1 MPLLY
6 EKLTYQ
12 IRKCIFEVRKEIG
25 AGYDEETYHQ
35 ALIVSFSK
43 NNIPYLSKEKRAL
56 KHRNI
61 LIRNFINDFLLYD
74 KIILSLKCVPYKFT
88 QKHYV
93 QLFNELKLWKKGLGL
108 IVNFGLPDLD
118 IERYIYE
125 EPEPFIVEKYD
136 YIKDTI
142 TSEEREI
149 LIQLRK
155 AIKSVVEMHKLG
167 YGKGAWRKILE
178 VEMKF
183 LRLSCE
189 RNKMINIQFEGTTVR
204 QYSLRHFIIENKI
217 IAGITALQDNIN
229 QVDIANMQS
238 YLRRLKLGVGIVVN
252 FGKSELQIVGVR
264 APLGS
269 KTPTEE

>member
-1 MPLLY
+1 MSLLY

-12 IRKCIFEVRKEIG
+12 IRKCIFEVRQEIG
-25 AGYDEETYHQ
+25 AGFDEETYHQ
-35 ALIVSFSK
+35 ALILSFEK
-43 NNIPYLSKEKRAL
+43 NNVPYISKDSRAL

-61 LIRNFINDFLLYD
+61 LIRNFMNDFTLFN
-74 KIILSLKCVPYKFT
+74 KIILSLKCVPYKFLQT
-88 QKHYV
+88 HYV

-125 EPEPFIVEKYD
+125 EPEAQVIEQYD

-142 TSEEREI
+142 TSEEKEI

-155 AIKSVVEMHKLG
+155 AIKNVTKIHKLG
-167 YGKGAWRKILE
+167 YDKGVWRKILE
-178 VEMKF
+178 VEIKF
-183 LRLSCE
+183 LDLSCE
-189 RNKMINIQFEGTTVR
+189 INKIINIKFEGTTVR
-204 QYSLRHFIIENKI
+204 QYELRHFIIENKI
-217 IAGITALQDNIN
+217 IVGITALQDNVN

-238 YLRRLKLGVGIVVN
+238 YLRKLKLRVGIIVN
-252 FGKSELQIVGVR
+252 FGKNELHIVGVR
-264 APLGS
+264 TPHGS